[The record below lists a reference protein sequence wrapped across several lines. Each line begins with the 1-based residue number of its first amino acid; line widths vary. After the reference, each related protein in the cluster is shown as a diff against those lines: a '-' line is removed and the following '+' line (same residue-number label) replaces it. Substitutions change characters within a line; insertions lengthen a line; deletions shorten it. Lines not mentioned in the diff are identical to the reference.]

1 MTDTEKSKVD
11 IDSPDL
17 MLMGC
22 DAEEIAHGIS
32 IISDLFQKYIS
43 LYQEKAPSEDN
54 IIPAQDLQQLNSANA
69 PRQQHICPQ
78 HQGSGNELLPIEDTG
93 SLLPTI
99 PPLCQLK

>member
-1 MTDTEKSKVD
+1 MRRKLLTVY
-11 IDSPDL
+11 L
-17 MLMGC
+17 
-22 DAEEIAHGIS
+22 
-32 IISDLFQKYIS
+32 LFQTYFRNIYIS

-78 HQGSGNELLPIEDTG
+78 HQGSGNELLPTEDTG